1 MLKTVLYPL
10 HSGNKCYFSAVIA
23 MSEQTQLKYFRRKA
37 RRTTITAV
45 ISISLVLFLLGLF
58 SVLVMNAKMLSDYVK
73 EHLEV
78 QIYLNEEVELKDI
91 KTLERQLQAM
101 PYVKK
106 LDFVSKEAAVEILT
120 QDLGEDFVDF
130 LGYNPLLSSF
140 NMTVTADF
148 ANSDSLKLVKAFLIA
163 NPTVKEVYYQENVL
177 DLINKNLQTIALV
190 IAGLSALLLLITIT
204 LINNSIRLS
213 LYSQRFLIKSMQL
226 VGATAWFIKKPYLLK
241 SFVQG
246 LVSVLVAM
254 ALLYGVMQVS
264 DAQLP
269 ELKDLRN
276 NSYTLYIGL
285 GMLLIGLVISL
296 LSTWFAISKYL
307 RNKIDDLY

>member
-1 MLKTVLYPL
+1 
-10 HSGNKCYFSAVIA
+10 
-23 MSEQTQLKYFRRKA
+23 MSEQSQLKYFRRKA
-37 RRTTITAV
+37 RRTTVTAV

-78 QIYLNEEVELKDI
+78 QIYLNDEAELKDI
-91 KTLERQLQAM
+91 KTLERQMKAM
-101 PYVKK
+101 PYVKE
-106 LDFVSKEAAVEILT
+106 LDFVSKEAAVTVLT
-120 QDLGEDFVDF
+120 ADLGEDFVDF

-140 NMTVTADF
+140 NMTVTANF
-148 ANSDSLKLVKAFLIA
+148 ANSDSLKLVKAFLLA
-163 NPTVKEVYYQENVL
+163 NPAVKEVYYQENVL

-190 IAGLSALLLLITIT
+190 IAGFSVLLLLITIT

-241 SFVQG
+241 SFLQG
-246 LVSVLVAM
+246 LLSVFVSV
-254 ALLYGVMQVS
+254 ALLFGVMQVS

-269 ELKDLRN
+269 ELRDLRN
-276 NSYTLYIGL
+276 DTYTLIIGA

-296 LSTWFAISKYL
+296 VSTWFAISKYL
-307 RNKIDDLY
+307 RNTIDDLY

>member
-1 MLKTVLYPL
+1 
-10 HSGNKCYFSAVIA
+10 
-23 MSEQTQLKYFRRKA
+23 MSEQSQLKYFRRKA
-37 RRTTITAV
+37 RRTTVTAV

-78 QIYLNEEVELKDI
+78 QIYLNDEAELKDI
-91 KTLERQLQAM
+91 KTLERQMTAM
-101 PYVKK
+101 PYVKE
-106 LDFVSKEAAVEILT
+106 LDFVSKEAAVAVLT
-120 QDLGEDFVDF
+120 ADLGEDFVDF

-140 NMTVTADF
+140 NMTVTANF
-148 ANSDSLKLVKAFLIA
+148 ANSDSLKLVKAFLLA
-163 NPTVKEVYYQENVL
+163 NPAVKEVYYQENVL

-190 IAGLSALLLLITIT
+190 IAGFSILLLLITIT

-241 SFVQG
+241 SFLQG
-246 LVSVLVAM
+246 LLSVFVSV
-254 ALLYGVMQVS
+254 ALLFGVMQVS

-269 ELKDLRN
+269 ELRDLRN
-276 NSYTLYIGL
+276 DTYTLIIGA

-296 LSTWFAISKYL
+296 VSTWFAISKYL
-307 RNKIDDLY
+307 RNTIDDLY

>member
-1 MLKTVLYPL
+1 
-10 HSGNKCYFSAVIA
+10 
-23 MSEQTQLKYFRRKA
+23 MSEQSQLKYFRRKA

-101 PYVKK
+101 PYVKA
-106 LDFVSKEAAVEILT
+106 LDFVSKEAAVEVLT
-120 QDLGEDFVDF
+120 ADLGEDFVDF
-130 LGYNPLLSSF
+130 LGYNPLLASF

-148 ANSDSLKLVKAFLIA
+148 ANSDSLNVVKDFLIA
-163 NPTVKEVYYQENVL
+163 NPIVKEVYYQENVL

-190 IAGLSALLLLITIT
+190 IAGFSALLLLITIT

-226 VGATAWFIKKPYLLK
+226 VGATAWFIKKPYLMK
-241 SFVQG
+241 SFIQG
-246 LVSVLVAM
+246 LVSVLIA
-254 ALLYGVMQVS
+254 AGLLYGVMQVS

-276 NSYTLYIGL
+276 DTYTLYIGL

-296 LSTWFAISKYL
+296 VSTWFAISKYL

>member
-1 MLKTVLYPL
+1 M

>member
-1 MLKTVLYPL
+1 
-10 HSGNKCYFSAVIA
+10 
-23 MSEQTQLKYFRRKA
+23 MSEQSQLKYFRRKA
-37 RRTTITAV
+37 RRTTVTAV

-78 QIYLNEEVELKDI
+78 QIYLNDEAELKDI
-91 KTLERQLQAM
+91 KTLERQMTAM
-101 PYVKK
+101 PYVKE
-106 LDFVSKEAAVEILT
+106 LDFVSKEAAVAVLT
-120 QDLGEDFVDF
+120 ADLGEDFVDF

-140 NMTVTADF
+140 NMTVTANF
-148 ANSDSLKLVKAFLIA
+148 ANSDSLKLVKAFLLA
-163 NPTVKEVYYQENVL
+163 NPAVKEVYYQENVL

-190 IAGLSALLLLITIT
+190 IAGFSVLLLLITIT

-241 SFVQG
+241 SFLQG
-246 LVSVLVAM
+246 LLSVFVSV
-254 ALLYGVMQVS
+254 ALLFGVMQVS

-269 ELKDLRN
+269 ELRDLRN
-276 NSYTLYIGL
+276 DTYTLIIGA

-296 LSTWFAISKYL
+296 VSTWFAISKYL
-307 RNKIDDLY
+307 RNTIDDLY

>member
-1 MLKTVLYPL
+1 
-10 HSGNKCYFSAVIA
+10 
-23 MSEQTQLKYFRRKA
+23 MSEQSQLKYFRRKA
-37 RRTTITAV
+37 RRTTVTAV

-78 QIYLNEEVELKDI
+78 QIYLNDEAELKDI
-91 KTLERQLQAM
+91 KTLERQITAM
-101 PYVKK
+101 PYVKE
-106 LDFVSKEAAVEILT
+106 LDFVSKEAAVAVLT
-120 QDLGEDFVDF
+120 ADLGEDFVDF

-140 NMTVTADF
+140 NMTVTANF
-148 ANSDSLKLVKAFLIA
+148 ANSDSLKLVKAFLLA
-163 NPTVKEVYYQENVL
+163 NPAVKEVYYQENVL

-190 IAGLSALLLLITIT
+190 IAGFSILLLLITIT

-241 SFVQG
+241 SFLQG
-246 LVSVLVAM
+246 LLSVFVSV
-254 ALLYGVMQVS
+254 ALLFGVMQVS

-269 ELKDLRN
+269 ELRDLRN
-276 NSYTLYIGL
+276 DTYTLIIGA

-296 LSTWFAISKYL
+296 VSTWFAISKYL
-307 RNKIDDLY
+307 RNTIDDLY

>member
-1 MLKTVLYPL
+1 
-10 HSGNKCYFSAVIA
+10 
-23 MSEQTQLKYFRRKA
+23 MSEQSQLKYIRLKA
-37 RRTTITAV
+37 RITTVTAV

-78 QIYLNEEVELKDI
+78 QIYLNDEAELKDI
-91 KTLERQLQAM
+91 KTLERQMTAM
-101 PYVKK
+101 PYVKE
-106 LDFVSKEAAVEILT
+106 LDFVSKEAAVAVLT
-120 QDLGEDFVDF
+120 ADLGEDFVDF

-140 NMTVTADF
+140 NMTVTANF
-148 ANSDSLKLVKAFLIA
+148 ANSDSLKLVKAFLLA
-163 NPTVKEVYYQENVL
+163 NPAVKEVYYQENVL

-190 IAGLSALLLLITIT
+190 IAGFSVLLLLITIT

-241 SFVQG
+241 SFLQG
-246 LVSVLVAM
+246 LLSVFVSV
-254 ALLYGVMQVS
+254 ALLFGVMQVS
-264 DAQLP
+264 DAQVP
-269 ELKDLRN
+269 ELRDLRN
-276 NSYTLYIGL
+276 DTYTLIIGA

-296 LSTWFAISKYL
+296 VSTWFAISKYL
-307 RNKIDDLY
+307 RNTIDDLY

>member
-1 MLKTVLYPL
+1 
-10 HSGNKCYFSAVIA
+10 

-276 NSYTLYIGL
+276 NSYTLYIGV

-307 RNKIDDLY
+307 RNKTDDLY

>member
-1 MLKTVLYPL
+1 
-10 HSGNKCYFSAVIA
+10 
-23 MSEQTQLKYFRRKA
+23 MSEQSQLKYFRRKA

-78 QIYLNEEVELKDI
+78 QIYLNEDVELKDI
-91 KTLERQLQAM
+91 KTLERQMTAM
-101 PYVKK
+101 PYVKE
-106 LDFVSKEAAVEILT
+106 LDFVSKEAAVTVLT
-120 QDLGEDFVDF
+120 ADLGEDFVDF

-148 ANSDSLKLVKAFLIA
+148 ANSDSLALVKAFLLA
-163 NPTVKEVYYQENVL
+163 NPAVKEVYYQENVL

-190 IAGLSALLLLITIT
+190 IAGFSVLLLLITIT

-241 SFVQG
+241 SFLQG
-246 LVSVLVAM
+246 LLSVLVSV
-254 ALLYGVMQVS
+254 ALLFGVMQVS

-269 ELKDLRN
+269 ELRDLRN
-276 NSYTLYIGL
+276 DTYTLIIGS

-296 LSTWFAISKYL
+296 VSTWFAISKYL
-307 RNKIDDLY
+307 RNTIDDLY